1 MGMSHEVLRTIEV
14 IQNRA
19 RVLSALRGSLSEE
32 TESYR
37 PSRRSDL
44 LATQEQ
50 LSSLE
55 EKINTVRGLLFIHG
69 KPLPERPDYDEWKED
84 ESRTPE
90 EQQKF
95 YWDKHKYGG
104 DSLDVMADMETP
116 KSKGPESGTRFL
128 FIYSQ
133 SGKMD
138 MVIAFDFAGN
148 FGLAMDFQQ
157 GNYASSKRPLGEMTN
172 EEYTIINGCLGTY
185 INLASQ

>member
-1 MGMSHEVLRTIEV
+1 MRPEVSRTIEL
-14 IQNRA
+14 IRDRA
-19 RVLSALRGSLSEE
+19 RVLSALGPSRPQEVE
-32 TESYR
+32 VHR
-37 PSRRSDL
+37 PSPRSDL

-50 LSSLE
+50 LGSLE
-55 EKINTVRGLLFIHG
+55 ARINTVRGLLFTHG
-69 KPLPERPDYDEWKED
+69 KPLPERSDYDEWKEED
-84 ESRTPE
+84 EWRTLE

-104 DSLDVMADMETP
+104 DSLDVMADMEAP
-116 KSKGPESGTRFL
+116 KSKGPENGTRLL
-128 FIYSQ
+128 FVNSE
-133 SGKMD
+133 SGEMD
-138 MVIAFDFAGN
+138 IMIVLDFAGN